1 MKLVSTMRNSLIV
14 FSVASVGFFLS
25 VSLSSLYAAESPS
38 ASSQPSTATAPA
50 APAAAAKPA
59 VAAAGKPGTPI
70 AQVIWVKGGR
80 VSAKLGNEEER
91 VLQRRSVLYEHDSVI
106 TAKGATGEISFTDD
120 GIVSLNPESE
130 FKIDEY
136 KHKKG
141 GPPQQEKSVMSL
153 VKGGFRTI
161 TGSIP
166 KDNPD
171 AYKINTPV
179 ATIGVR
185 GTGYATVLSPTK
197 GLLLKIEKGT
207 IDVTNGAGK
216 VELSHCEQANGSTNC
231 NEYGVVKSFD
241 VAPVTT
247 NVMPPELANLTP
259 LTPVPAGFGAPGSA
273 APGSEPGAAPGKA
286 VSSFCVG
293 LLEDL
298 YKRFNKLFG

>member
-1 MKLVSTMRNSLIV
+1 MKLISTTSQSFVI
-14 FSVASVGFFLS
+14 FSILS
-25 VSLSSLYAAESPS
+25 VMMGLVTTPTYAAEP
-38 ASSQPSTATAPA
+38 AKA
-50 APAAAAKPA
+50 APVDAKA
-59 VAAAGKPGTPI
+59 SAKTGVPI

-80 VSAKLGNEEER
+80 ISAKLPNEEER

-120 GIVSLNPESE
+120 SVVSLNPESE
-130 FKIDEY
+130 LKIDEY

-141 GPPQQEKSVMSL
+141 GAPQQEKSVMTL

-171 AYKINTPV
+171 SYKINTPV

-197 GLLLKIEKGT
+197 GLLLKIEKGV
-207 IDVTNGAGK
+207 IDVNNKGGK
-216 VELSHCEQANGSTNC
+216 IELSKCEQNNGSTNC

-241 VAPVTT
+241 LAPVTT
-247 NVMPPELANLTP
+247 SVMPAELANLTP
-259 LTPVPAGFGAPGSA
+259 LTPVPKGFGAPGSNA
-273 APGSEPGAAPGKA
+273 GGAAGSSDSPGGGAPAKS

-293 LLEDL
+293 LLKSW
-298 YKRFNKLFG
+298 YAQFNNLFG